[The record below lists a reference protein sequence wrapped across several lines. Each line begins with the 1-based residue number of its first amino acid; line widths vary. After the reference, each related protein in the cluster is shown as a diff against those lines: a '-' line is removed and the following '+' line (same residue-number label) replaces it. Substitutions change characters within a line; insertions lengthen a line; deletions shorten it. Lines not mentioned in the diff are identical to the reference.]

1 MSAASKGAADFFVP
15 QRASRNA
22 TARAASCGSAS
33 AVQCAAARFA
43 KCYGSCRV
51 VRHPLLP
58 CAALQ
63 PFVATRLC
71 LCFRLHLP
79 ASNPAAP
86 SRPRLPPELAFPSLL
101 GSHPVGL
108 PPCLPPR
115 VPPCRALPRLPARAL
130 PRRPAAPSRSRP
142 AAPSRAFPRRIS
154 PFLRSNRSISSLFA
168 GNLEKSS
175 F

>member
-1 MSAASKGAADFFVP
+1 MGFLRSYAFAQRLCPPLRKERRTFFVP

-43 KCYGSCRV
+43 KYRGSCRV

-71 LCFRLHLP
+71 LRFRLHLP

-86 SRPRLPPELAFPSLL
+86 SRPR
-101 GSHPVGL
+101 
-108 PPCLPPR
+108 
-115 VPPCRALPRLPARAL
+115 
-130 PRRPAAPSRSRP
+130 P
-142 AAPSRAFPRRIS
+142 AAPSRAAFRLFFARTALYRAFLPGIWKKVRFRAILFSGAIGFMRKRKRFPS
-154 PFLRSNRSISSLFA
+154 
-168 GNLEKSS
+168 
-175 F
+175 